1 MGLEDAQDVRRRD
14 NCNGSFF
21 GNNWDGSIIVG
32 TDIYRTDWKGRPEG
46 GMEASD
52 GMVWWKK
59 FEPGSVQ
66 DARRREFCARL

>member
-1 MGLEDAQDVRRRD
+1 MSVPT
-14 NCNGSFF
+14 
-21 GNNWDGSIIVG
+21 I
-32 TDIYRTDWKGRPEG
+32 TGRMERKIAEG